1 MIRWPVPSA
10 PPMPGRRAYAVVVA
24 TLAMVGGAAAQPA
37 RGGDAAD
44 VAFFRGR
51 ALMEQGD
58 RAGACAAFRE
68 SEALR
73 PAAGTELNL
82 AACLE
87 ADGHLVDAAAM
98 LEQARARAQGRAEA
112 SRFAKAVRD
121 LAGLRARIP
130 VIVVARPP
138 GRRAVV
144 RVDSVAIADIDAP
157 IALDPGAHRVEVVWD
172 DGPARDEVV
181 TLREGQRLTLT
192 PPPSAASARD
202 DDAPVV
208 ASAPRPAPVASARR
222 SRLPLVVGGAGALLL
237 GAGAVAFVTA
247 RGLDADARAACP
259 APQACPD
266 VTTRDRA
273 DDLNRRAVRDARIA
287 VGLWVG
293 AGVAVSAATYLWLR
307 GRPDRAAPTV
317 AIGAGG
323 AAVGYAGSF

>member
-1 MIRWPVPSA
+1 MTRWLVRSA
-10 PPMPGRRAYAVVVA
+10 RASVAVVTLATVGVAVAQPGRD
-24 TLAMVGGAAAQPA
+24 
-37 RGGDAAD
+37 GDAAD

-58 RAGACAAFRE
+58 RAAACAAFRE

-121 LAGLRARIP
+121 LAALRERIP
-130 VIVVARPP
+130 VIVVARPS
-138 GRRAVV
+138 GRRVVV
-144 RVDSVAIADIDAP
+144 RVDSVAVGDVDAP
-157 IALDPGAHRVEVVWD
+157 IALDPGAHRVEVTWD

-181 TLREGQRLTLT
+181 TLREGQRVTLT
-192 PPPSAASARD
+192 PPPVTAPAR
-202 DDAPVV
+202 ATEPAVV
-208 ASAPRPAPVASARR
+208 APTPAPAPRSPPPHR
-222 SRLPLVVGGAGALLL
+222 SRLPLIVGGAGALLV
-237 GAGAVAFVTA
+237 GAGAYAFVTA
-247 RGLDADARAACP
+247 RGLDADARARCP
-259 APQACPD
+259 EPAACPD
-266 VTTRDRA
+266 TATRDRA
-273 DDLNRRAVRDARIA
+273 DDLNRRAVRDARVA

-307 GRPDRAAPTV
+307 GRPDRAAPTI

>member
-1 MIRWPVPSA
+1 MIRWLVRSA
-10 PPMPGRRAYAVVVA
+10 SAVAVLATAGVAVAQPGRD
-24 TLAMVGGAAAQPA
+24 
-37 RGGDAAD
+37 GDAAD

-58 RAGACAAFRE
+58 RVAACAAFRE

-121 LAGLRARIP
+121 LAALRERIP
-130 VIVVARPP
+130 VIVVARPA

-144 RVDSVAIADIDAP
+144 RVDSVAVADVDAP
-157 IALDPGAHRVEVVWD
+157 IALDPGAHRVEVTWD
-172 DGPARDEVV
+172 DGAARDEVV

-192 PPPSAASARD
+192 PPPSADARAD
-202 DDAPVV
+202 DDAPVAAPPPTV
-208 ASAPRPAPVASARR
+208 APRATPPHR
-222 SRLPLVVGGAGALLL
+222 SRLPLVVGGAGALLI
-237 GAGAVAFVTA
+237 GAGAYALVTA
-247 RGLDADARAACP
+247 RGLDADARASCP
-259 APQACPD
+259 DPTACPD
-266 VTTRDRA
+266 DASRDRA

-287 VGLWVG
+287 VGLWIG

-307 GRPDRAAPTV
+307 GRADRASPTI
-317 AIGAGG
+317 AISAGG